1 MVDYKYVCL
10 FAASWLTSFSVR
22 ADMNVAVIAPTDGD
36 YKYYSEELINGAKVA
51 VDEINEN
58 GGLKGKKVNL
68 VQIDDPCDD
77 TLSLTTAQMIAVNRS
92 EEDKMHLVLGPQCI
106 NRTEKIAA
114 VFSGAKIFQIH
125 PTGSSRALYQTAHR
139 GPVELVGY
147 SEQQA
152 VDFFRYYADNYADRK
167 LAVVYDGSSPEM
179 TGIAKEIQHH
189 FTKAG
194 LGEKLTAFSLEPFN
208 GDARRIAQAV
218 RAGGAEALFMMGG
231 GEVTMQAVRYLKADD
246 RNFVVFVNRCFSGSK
261 FIRKMGEYADGIYIL
276 SLPSLSSNPDFA
288 EDLVRLRL
296 WGIEPDGLMAYGY
309 LSVKM
314 WEELVNRAGGFVY
327 ENLQK
332 SLNKQLIRAG
342 WGTVVYTDGEPDRSL
357 KYAIYRFEN
366 GEYAQVY

>member
-1 MVDYKYVCL
+1 
-10 FAASWLTSFSVR
+10 
-22 ADMNVAVIAPTDGD
+22 
-36 YKYYSEELINGAKVA
+36 
-51 VDEINEN
+51 
-58 GGLKGKKVNL
+58 
-68 VQIDDPCDD
+68 
-77 TLSLTTAQMIAVNRS
+77 
-92 EEDKMHLVLGPQCI
+92 
-106 NRTEKIAA
+106 
-114 VFSGAKIFQIH
+114 
-125 PTGSSRALYQTAHR
+125 
-139 GPVELVGY
+139 
-147 SEQQA
+147 
-152 VDFFRYYADNYADRK
+152 
-167 LAVVYDGSSPEM
+167 
-179 TGIAKEIQHH
+179 
-189 FTKAG
+189 
-194 LGEKLTAFSLEPFN
+194 
-208 GDARRIAQAV
+208 
-218 RAGGAEALFMMGG
+218 MMGG

-246 RNFVVFVNRCFSGSK
+246 RNFVVFVNRYFSGSK

>member
-179 TGIAKEIQHH
+179 TGIAK
-189 FTKAG
+189 
-194 LGEKLTAFSLEPFN
+194 
-208 GDARRIAQAV
+208 
-218 RAGGAEALFMMGG
+218 
-231 GEVTMQAVRYLKADD
+231 
-246 RNFVVFVNRCFSGSK
+246 
-261 FIRKMGEYADGIYIL
+261 
-276 SLPSLSSNPDFA
+276 
-288 EDLVRLRL
+288 
-296 WGIEPDGLMAYGY
+296 
-309 LSVKM
+309 
-314 WEELVNRAGGFVY
+314 
-327 ENLQK
+327 
-332 SLNKQLIRAG
+332 
-342 WGTVVYTDGEPDRSL
+342 
-357 KYAIYRFEN
+357 
-366 GEYAQVY
+366 